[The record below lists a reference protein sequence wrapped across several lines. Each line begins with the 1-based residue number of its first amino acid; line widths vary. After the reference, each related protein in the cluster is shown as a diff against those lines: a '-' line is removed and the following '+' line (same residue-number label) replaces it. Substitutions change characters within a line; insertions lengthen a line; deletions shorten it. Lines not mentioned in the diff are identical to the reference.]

1 MKIYD
6 ETTREEITNPDLSA
20 GYLYDG
26 VIVTGQTEEH
36 IQVVEGTV
44 TADRPDGLRRL
55 VPARDITEPCRWYH
69 AYTDEDKQAALN
81 SKLEE
86 LSVACEAAINAGTKV
101 KFSDGSERLVT
112 YDIKEQANIK
122 ELFDAARMGA
132 PEYLYHTPSGDCMMY
147 SAADIFAM
155 YSTLARYK
163 TQQLTYHNKL
173 KKYVQ
178 SLDIVPA
185 IQAVKYGD
193 PLTGEYLEDYNT
205 LIAEAEAVQQAL
217 LQGVTQSAG

>member
-1 MKIYD
+1 MNTYD
-6 ETTREEITNPDLSA
+6 ERTFEKIVKPDLEK
-20 GYLYDG
+20 GYTYPYLRQTGTKRVTLDRTIELY
-26 VIVTGQTEEH
+26 
-36 IQVVEGTV
+36 
-44 TADRPDGLRRL
+44 PPNGLQYE
-55 VPARDITEPCRWYH
+55 VPVYEDCQLYH
-69 AYTDEDKQAALN
+69 AYTEEDKQAARN
-81 SKLEE
+81 EKLAE
-86 LSVACEAAINAGTKV
+86 LSAACEAAINAGTKV

-122 ELFDAARMGA
+122 ELFDVACRGA
-132 PEYLYHTPSGDCMMY
+132 PAYLYHTPSGDCMMY

>member
-1 MKIYD
+1 MKTYHEKTGELI
-6 ETTREEITNPDLSA
+6 ESPDLDA
-20 GYLYDG
+20 GYVYPGQRYIGTKRVTLERTAELYPPGGLQHEVPVYEDCLYYRPY
-26 VIVTGQTEEH
+26 TEEDKK
-36 IQVVEGTV
+36 
-44 TADRPDGLRRL
+44 A
-55 VPARDITEPCRWYH
+55 ARN
-69 AYTDEDKQAALN
+69 DKLA
-81 SKLEE
+81 E
-86 LSVACEAAINAGTKV
+86 LSAACEAAINAGTKV

-132 PEYLYHTPSGDCMMY
+132 PAYLYHTPSGDCMMY

-155 YSTLARYK
+155 YSALAGYK
-163 TQQLTYHNKL
+163 TAQLTYHNKL
-173 KKYVQ
+173 KKYVN
-178 SLDIVPA
+178 SLETVPA

-217 LQGVTQSAG
+217 LQGVTQGAG

>member
-1 MKIYD
+1 MKTYD
-6 ETTREEITNPDLSA
+6 ENTMVEITTPNLTM
-20 GYLYDG
+20 GYTYPSWRQIGNKRMTHIGTETLY
-26 VIVTGQTEEH
+26 
-36 IQVVEGTV
+36 
-44 TADRPDGLRRL
+44 PPNGLQYE
-55 VPARDITEPCRWYH
+55 VPMYEDCQLYH
-69 AYTDEDKQAALN
+69 AYTEEDKQAARN
-81 SKLEE
+81 DKLAE
-86 LSVACEAAINAGTKV
+86 LSAACEAAINAGTKV

-122 ELFDAARMGA
+122 ELFDVARMGA
-132 PEYLYHTPSGDCMMY
+132 PAYLYHTPSGDCMMY

-155 YSTLARYK
+155 YSTLVRYK

-217 LQGVTQSAG
+217 LQGGTQGAG

>member
-1 MKIYD
+1 MKTYHEKTGELI
-6 ETTREEITNPDLSA
+6 ETPDLEA
-20 GYLYDG
+20 GYVYPGQRYVGTKRVTLERTAELYPPG
-26 VIVTGQTEEH
+26 
-36 IQVVEGTV
+36 
-44 TADRPDGLRRL
+44 GLQYE
-55 VPARDITEPCRWYH
+55 VPVYEDCQLYH
-69 AYTDEDKQAALN
+69 AYTEEDKQAARN
-81 SKLEE
+81 DKLAE
-86 LSVACEAAINAGTKV
+86 LSAACEAAINAGTKV

-122 ELFDAARMGA
+122 ELFDVARMGA
-132 PEYLYHTPSGDCMMY
+132 PAYLYHTPSGDCMMY
-147 SAADIFAM
+147 SADDIFAM

-178 SLDIVPA
+178 SLDIVPT

-205 LIAEAEAVQQAL
+205 LIAEAEAVQQTL
-217 LQGVTQSAG
+217 LQGVTQGAG

>member
-1 MKIYD
+1 MKTYD
-6 ETTREEITNPDLSA
+6 ENTMVEITTPNLTM
-20 GYLYDG
+20 GYTYPSRRQIGNKRMTHIGTEALY
-26 VIVTGQTEEH
+26 
-36 IQVVEGTV
+36 
-44 TADRPDGLRRL
+44 PPNGLQYE
-55 VPARDITEPCRWYH
+55 VPMYEDCQLYH
-69 AYTDEDKQAALN
+69 AYTEEDKQAARN
-81 SKLEE
+81 DKLAE
-86 LSVACEAAINAGTKV
+86 LSAACEAAINAGTKV

-122 ELFDAARMGA
+122 ELFDVARMGA
-132 PEYLYHTPSGDCMMY
+132 PAYLYHTPSGDCMMY

-217 LQGVTQSAG
+217 LQGGTQGAG

>member
-1 MKIYD
+1 MKTYD
-6 ETTREEITNPDLSA
+6 EKSWDEVLNPDLES
-20 GYLYDG
+20 GYVYPGQRYIGTKRVTLERTAELY
-26 VIVTGQTEEH
+26 
-36 IQVVEGTV
+36 
-44 TADRPDGLRRL
+44 PPNGLQYE
-55 VPARDITEPCRWYH
+55 VPVYEDCQLYH
-69 AYTDEDKQAALN
+69 AYTEEDKQAARN
-81 SKLEE
+81 DKLAE
-86 LSVACEAAINAGTKV
+86 LSAACEAAINAGTKV

-132 PEYLYHTPSGDCMMY
+132 PAYLYHTPSGDCMMY

-217 LQGVTQSAG
+217 LQGGTQGAG